1 MFFKKIYSALDMLV
15 LRKLKRISNSLFSFL
30 VHSPSFSSSSLVKF
44 GTLSQ
49 FSFESVFKYNGGKKY
64 IYDKGKKEF

>member
-1 MFFKKIYSALDMLV
+1 MLV
-15 LRKLKRISNSLFSFL
+15 LRKLKRISNAPFSFL

-49 FSFESVFKYNGGKKY
+49 FSFESVKYNGGKIY